1 MNEYLNQYIGKTSSE
16 KLLFDANK
24 YLFEEK
30 LKKAS
35 SSMMETCLV
44 HVENPLTKE
53 IIGIGGSTPNDLILD
68 NWGLLFA
75 RHFRLVFNTDSNVIL
90 TQIGGTTETLVFVR
104 QVAST
109 NQFNNT
115 LAGAGGGLI
124 QIGSG
129 TTTPARSDFTVS
141 TPFITAPESGLV
153 ANTVGILDVPNGTVK
168 VQAFLLAG
176 GSGTINE
183 AGQFGQWA
191 NSANIDKFFMIAH
204 DLISPAV
211 PFIINQTIT
220 IEYTWQ
226 L

>member
-1 MNEYLNQYIGKTSSE
+1 MNEYLNQYIGKTSSQ

-35 SSMMETCLV
+35 NSIMETCLV

-75 RHFRLVFNTDSNVIL
+75 RHWRLVFNTDSNVIL
-90 TQIGGTTETLVFVR
+90 TDNTGASETLAFVR
-104 QVAST
+104 QSAGT

-115 LAGAGGGLI
+115 VAGSGGARI

-129 TTTPARSDFTVS
+129 STTPARTDFTVS
-141 TPFITAPESGLV
+141 TPFITAPENGLIV
-153 ANTVGILDVPNGTVK
+153 NTIGILDVPNGTVK
-168 VQAFLLAG
+168 VQAFILAG

-183 AGQFGQWA
+183 AGHFCQWA
-191 NSANIDKFFMIAH
+191 NSSNIDKFFMIAH

-220 IEYTWQ
+220 IEWTWQ